1 MRFLDMAIQL
11 CDATFSNKVGSVHY
25 NKHKSEFP
33 NLTKKQYL
41 KQAKEITESKQMK
54 GEIQY
59 KRKDGSKAK
68 YNLQTNILTIWYP
81 KEDRIATHFKPKFN
95 SKTGTVNT
103 KESYEY
109 VRNDMKKN
117 GKQPPF

>member
-1 MRFLDMAIQL
+1 MKCLDIAIQL
-11 CDATFSNKVGSVHY
+11 CDATFSSKVGSAHY
-25 NKHKSEFP
+25 NKHKSEFQ

-41 KQAKEITESKQMK
+41 EQAKQITESKQGK
-54 GEIQY
+54 VEIQY
-59 KRKDGSKAK
+59 TRKDGSKAR

-81 KEDRIATHFKPKFN
+81 KEDRIATHFKPKFD
-95 SKTGTVNT
+95 SKTRTVNT

-117 GKQPPF
+117 GKQPLF